1 MMMFMCMS
9 NDMGMNSSVM
19 NMDNS
24 MGMLMEMISHHGVI
38 HNHNAADQ
46 HKDKSYKISGCEL
59 FSIYKKG

>member
-19 NMDNS
+19 NMNND
-24 MGMLMEMISHHGVI
+24 MGMLMEMISYYSVV
-38 HNHNAADQ
+38 HNHNAANH
-46 HKDKSYKISGCEL
+46 HKDESYKISGCKF